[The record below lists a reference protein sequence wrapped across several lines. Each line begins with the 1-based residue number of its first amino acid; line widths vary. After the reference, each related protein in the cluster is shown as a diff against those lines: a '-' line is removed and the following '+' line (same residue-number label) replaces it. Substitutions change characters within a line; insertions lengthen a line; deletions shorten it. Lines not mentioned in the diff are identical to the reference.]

1 MKKTQHR
8 VILISDIHY
17 TCQEKSTDPQVRTS
31 AAVGDAFGYTQK
43 EKVALALQDVQKE
56 ADSLDAV
63 FVLGDLSLDDADYRK
78 LPENY
83 CLKFREEFMA
93 QLTCPCYALPG
104 NHDSYPD
111 RNWMQMFGYG
121 RQFSVT
127 VGDAAF
133 IALDTFAQVPATGA
147 SGAAFTDVD
156 MVFLKQELE
165 KCSQKKIF
173 LLSHYFLPERNEAL
187 SQLVSSDPR
196 ILCLFQ
202 GHTHINRVLQ
212 PPCLQGTPLVDIGG
226 YGYQGECVEGK
237 WIFSRFDPA
246 WAWGYQVLQWNEES
260 TQTYHIKPQR
270 RYQGSNGNFFYPGAI
285 EDKLELSSPAISY

>member
-1 MKKTQHR
+1 MTIETIADAAQKLKKKYDETDPWKLASAMNIQVALVPMGLFEGCCKGFFLIHKRIKHITINADLPKEYQR
-8 VILISDIHY
+8 VILAH
-17 TCQEKSTDPQVRTS
+17 ELGH
-31 AAVGDAFGYTQK
+31 AVLHAR
-43 EKVALALQDVQKE
+43 
-56 ADSLDAV
+56 S
-63 FVLGDLSLDDADYRK
+63 
-78 LPENY
+78 
-83 CLKFREEFMA
+83 
-93 QLTCPCYALPG
+93 
-104 NHDSYPD
+104 
-111 RNWMQMFGYG
+111 
-121 RQFSVT
+121 
-127 VGDAAF
+127 
-133 IALDTFAQVPATGA
+133 A

-270 RYQGSNGNFFYPGAI
+270 LYQGSNGNFFYPGAI

>member
-1 MKKTQHR
+1 MKEFQHR

-17 TCQEKSTDPQVRTS
+17 TCQEKRAEPPVRIS
-31 AAVGDAFGYTQK
+31 AAAGDAFGYTQK

-83 CLKFREEFMA
+83 CQKFREEFME
-93 QLTCPCYALPG
+93 QLPCPCYALPG

-111 RNWMQMFGYG
+111 ALWTQMFGYR

-133 IALDTFAQVPATGA
+133 IALDTFARVPAADA

-156 MVFLKQELE
+156 MDFLEKELE
-165 KCSQKKIF
+165 KYPTQKVF
-173 LLSHYFLPERNEAL
+173 LLSHYFLPERNKELA
-187 SQLVSSDPR
+187 QLVRNDLR
-196 ILCLFQ
+196 IVCLFQ
-202 GHTHINRVLQ
+202 GHTHTNRVLQ
-212 PPCLQGTPLVDIGG
+212 PSCLQGKPLVDIGG
-226 YGYQGECVEGK
+226 YGYQGECVQGK
-237 WIFSRFDPA
+237 WIFSRFDPS
-246 WAWGYQVLQWNEES
+246 WAWGYQVLQWNEEAI
-260 TQTYHIKPQR
+260 QTYHVKPQR
-270 RYQGSNGNFFYPGAI
+270 TYHSSNGTFFYPGAV
-285 EDKLELSSPAISY
+285 EDRLELSRPGK